1 MENNDRMSAWNKFVS
16 TGSVADYLSYSQ
28 KKEPQGEINKKK
40 EENKKRVK
48 GGGGVPG
55 SLSFLL

>member
-16 TGSVADYLSYSQ
+16 TGSVADDLSYSQ

-40 EENKKRVK
+40 EENK
-48 GGGGVPG
+48 GGRPCDKNGGCR
-55 SLSFLL
+55 